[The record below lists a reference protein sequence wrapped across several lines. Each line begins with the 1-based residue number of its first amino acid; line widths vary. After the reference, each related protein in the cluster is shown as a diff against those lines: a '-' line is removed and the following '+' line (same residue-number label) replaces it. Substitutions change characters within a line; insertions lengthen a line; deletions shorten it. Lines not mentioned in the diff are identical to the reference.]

1 MTVAVSATE
10 RFEHNIFFDVRS
22 AFQFSFSSVPKPL
35 NPPSPVRTNTSADEM
50 RQQRNREAKELIG
63 SRVDTAK
70 AIFTQNSAA
79 SQLSN
84 QKAAPIKPIRNSI
97 AQRINTLNN
106 QQQQQSHSYSSGSPS
121 DGDAEITTTLMQPV
135 EISPKIPES
144 PSIVCD
150 VIEIDEN
157 VQPAEPIVA
166 PTIAATAQA
175 LHIPDDDDADPYSTI
190 KRSPYTKT
198 GSTSQVTTPDV
209 EQTAVMPAEPS
220 PVKNRHS
227 SSAFTTT
234 NNNGNGE
241 DRHEG
246 KHKLFFP
253 ELFSSIR
260 LLT

>member
-1 MTVAVSATE
+1 MFVD
-10 RFEHNIFFDVRS
+10 IFVVLCFV
-22 AFQFSFSSVPKPL
+22 SVPKPL

-106 QQQQQSHSYSSGSPS
+106 QQQQQLHSYSSGSPS
-121 DGDAEITTTLMQPV
+121 DGDADTKTTMMQPV
-135 EISPKIPES
+135 EISPTIPES

-150 VIEIDEN
+150 VTEIDEH
-157 VQPAEPIVA
+157 VPPAEPIVE
-166 PTIAATAQA
+166 TAQA
-175 LHIPDDDDADPYSTI
+175 LHIPDDDDVDPYSTI

-209 EQTAVMPAEPS
+209 EQMVVVPAEPS
-220 PVKNRHS
+220 PVKNGHS
-227 SSAFTTT
+227 STLTATVNNGKSDDMHKGKRKLYLSRKYPFEVSINLMQNSFTT
-234 NNNGNGE
+234 
-241 DRHEG
+241 
-246 KHKLFFP
+246 
-253 ELFSSIR
+253 
-260 LLT
+260 